1 MISIDSFIS
10 FILEEGSFVSQTAAK
25 TSAVLAHCAFS
36 EMPNISMWAE
46 GWRVVEQVPAGSLC
60 NALTWF
66 KKLDR
71 LDAEEMLA
79 LARNRF
85 PLSQS
90 LLMVCCR
97 MGYFCNCAPSN
108 TSRRGSAG
116 TEAAVPPRTCPAAL
130 ACLCVFRREC
140 LACGHRQND

>member
-1 MISIDSFIS
+1 MF
-10 FILEEGSFVSQTAAK
+10 LKQTAAK
-25 TSAVLAHCAFS
+25 TSAVLARSAFS
-36 EMPNISMWAE
+36 EMLNNSVWAE

-71 LDAEEMLA
+71 LDAEEMLC

-90 LLMVCCR
+90 LLMVCVVG
-97 MGYFCNCAPSN
+97 MGYFCNCAPSA

-116 TEAAVPPRTCPAAL
+116 TTAAVPPRTCPAAL
-130 ACLCVFRREC
+130 ACLCVFRRER